1 MSYGENFLRTV
12 FKSASSGNRF
22 NGPVSLYLNF
32 GVLFP
37 AADICRHVI
46 KGNLL
51 LQEFIHLSLD
61 GVLISSS
68 NEGGCIIN
76 ACHCVK
82 VFVLAREDA
91 TTPKVI
97 IEKVF
102 PVTAIRNA
110 IVHQQLQN
118 NFNSRLT
125 VEGEVFT
132 IACDDLSVF
141 L

>member
-1 MSYGENFLRTV
+1 M
-12 FKSASSGNRF
+12 
-22 NGPVSLYLNF
+22 SLYLNF

-37 AADICRHVI
+37 AADICGHVI

-51 LQEFIHLSLD
+51 LQELIHLSLNR
-61 GVLISSS
+61 VLISSS

-102 PVTAIRNA
+102 SVTSIRYA
-110 IVHQQLQN
+110 IVNQQLQN
-118 NFNSRLT
+118 NFNSRLA

-132 IACDDLSVF
+132 IASDDLSVT